1 MFNDPLSFLSNDK
14 KRCEFL
20 CEFDGHL
27 EQNPAENWFQSKQ
40 QVSREIFSV
49 KADLQQLCV

>member
-1 MFNDPLSFLSNDK
+1 MFNGPLSFLSNDK
-14 KRCEFL
+14 KLCEFL